1 MGKWIPVGE
10 CIPKDFERVLIWW
23 SSREDG
29 NSGYGFGYQVDDVWY
44 GDARGTERKVIAWM
58 PLPPKYEGET

>member
-1 MGKWIPVGE
+1 MGKWIPVGD
-10 CIPKDFERVLIWW
+10 CIPNDFERVLIWW